1 MGKVFK
7 IFGNALERMNAY
19 LQEHGGRYSSVRE
32 AVLERACMLP
42 QPFTAEQLE
51 AACQAEK
58 ISSGTIYNSLQL
70 FLKANIIH
78 ATKRQKGHQ
87 ATEYEVI
94 TGNSIR
100 MQRICQKC
108 GRVTNFRAPAVDRII
123 REQKTQSFFMQHYT
137 LFLYGE
143 CRKCRIPEVTK
154 TKKRSKA

>member
-7 IFGNALERMNAY
+7 VFGAALERMNAY
-19 LQEHGGRYSSVRE
+19 VQEHGGRYSSVRE
-32 AVLERACMLP
+32 MVLEQACLLP

-51 AACQAEK
+51 FACQAEK
-58 ISSGTIYNSLQL
+58 IASATIYNCLQL
-70 FLKANIIH
+70 FLAANIIH

-87 ATEYEVI
+87 ATEYELI
-94 TGNSIR
+94 TGNQIR

-108 GRVTNFRAPAVDRII
+108 GRVTNFRSPAVDRII

-143 CRKCRIPEVTK
+143 CRKCRIPVEK
-154 TKKRSKA
+154 NKKRLKS

>member
-7 IFGNALERMNAY
+7 IFGGALERMNAY
-19 LQEHGGRYSSVRE
+19 LQENGGRYSSVRE
-32 AVLERACMLP
+32 TVLEHACMLP

-51 AACQAEK
+51 ASCQSEK

-87 ATEYEVI
+87 ATEYELI
-94 TGNSIR
+94 TGNPIR

-108 GRVTNFRAPAVDRII
+108 GRVTNFRAPALDRLI

-137 LFLYGE
+137 LFVYGE
-143 CRKCRIPEVTK
+143 CRRCRIPEAAKHKKK
-154 TKKRSKA
+154 TKA